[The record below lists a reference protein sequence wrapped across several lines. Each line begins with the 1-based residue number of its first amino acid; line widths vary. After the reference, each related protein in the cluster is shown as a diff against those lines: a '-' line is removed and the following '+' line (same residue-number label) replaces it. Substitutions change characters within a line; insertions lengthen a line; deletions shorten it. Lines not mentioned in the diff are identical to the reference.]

1 MSSLRSVI
9 EELISADV
17 GYLSDAELTEEAS
30 EVARALGLL
39 THRLAA
45 VTGEVDARGSFQ
57 GTGFRNATR
66 WLATI
71 GDMGSAVARHLVG
84 LGRMLRRHPETG
96 RKAAT
101 GDLSQ
106 ARVRHLARA
115 ARRYPDLYGE
125 HEPLLLDLAENMTLD
140 EFKAAIDYW
149 IYLADDNAGEKKADK
164 QQDETRLHASQTSGG
179 MLKLDGLFDKVTGEA
194 ILTALN
200 AAMTPEARKN
210 GAGDDLR
217 PASRRRADA
226 LHDICRQFLDHH
238 PGRIGGHRPHVSLI
252 LDLETLERRAGW
264 RCELDHMGTITPETA
279 RRLLCDAELSWL
291 IVNSKSA
298 PLNMG
303 RSVRTATPA
312 QLRAL
317 AVRDGGCTWKGCDIP
332 PAWCDAHHDIPWER
346 GGPTDLENLR
356 LLCRRHHVLVHRSER
371 DTGPRSEKQHPP
383 PRTRQHDLRDAL
395 AATAGAR
402 PRGP

>member
-9 EELISADV
+9 EEILSADV
-17 GYLSDAELTEEAS
+17 NYLSDAELTEEAS
-30 EVARALGLL
+30 EVSRAIGLL

-57 GTGFRNATR
+57 ATGFLSATR

-84 LGRMLRRHPETG
+84 LGRIMRRQPETG
-96 RKAAT
+96 RRAAT

-106 ARVRHLARA
+106 ARIRHLARA

-125 HEPLLLDLAENMTLD
+125 HEAMLLDLAENMQLD
-140 EFKAAIDYW
+140 EFKSAIDYW
-149 IYLADDNAGEKKADK
+149 IYLADDQAGEKKADK

-179 MLKLDGLFDKVTGEA
+179 MMKLDGLFDKVTGEV

-200 AAMTPEARKN
+200 AAMTPEARKD
-210 GAGDDLR
+210 GAGGELR

-238 PGRIGGHRPHVSLI
+238 PGRIGGHRPHVNLI

-279 RRLLCDAELSWL
+279 RRLICDAELSWL
-291 IVNSKSA
+291 IVNSDSA

-317 AVRDGGCTWKGCDIP
+317 AVRDGGCTWKGCDMP
-332 PAWCDAHHDIPWER
+332 PAWCDAHHDIPWDR
-346 GGPTDLENLR
+346 GGPTDLANLR

-371 DTGPRSEKQHPP
+371 DAGPLSQERQPA
-383 PRTRQHDLRDAL
+383 PRAQQRNLRKAL
-395 AATAGAR
+395 AAAAGSR